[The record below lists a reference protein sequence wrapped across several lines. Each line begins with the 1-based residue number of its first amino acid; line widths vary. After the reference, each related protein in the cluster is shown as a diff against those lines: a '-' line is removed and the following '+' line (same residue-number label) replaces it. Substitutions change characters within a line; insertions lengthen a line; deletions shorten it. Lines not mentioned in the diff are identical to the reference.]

1 MFVFMYCPKCGNAD
15 TKVIDSRVVE
25 DWQSI
30 RRRRQCEYCK
40 TRFSTF
46 ERRWF
51 TELMVVKKDW
61 TKELYDR
68 SKLKRAIMLASTKR
82 KIESETIENMV
93 ITLESQ
99 RSSESLE
106 VSSQRIGD
114 DILCMLKDID
124 IVTYIRFASVYKDF
138 DNLKNFQDIINSW

>member
-1 MFVFMYCPKCGNAD
+1 
-15 TKVIDSRVVE
+15 
-25 DWQSI
+25 
-30 RRRRQCEYCK
+30 
-40 TRFSTF
+40 
-46 ERRWF
+46 
-51 TELMVVKKDW
+51 
-61 TKELYDR
+61 
-68 SKLKRAIMLASTKR
+68 MLASTKR

-138 DNLKNFQDIINSW
+138 DNLKNFQDIINS